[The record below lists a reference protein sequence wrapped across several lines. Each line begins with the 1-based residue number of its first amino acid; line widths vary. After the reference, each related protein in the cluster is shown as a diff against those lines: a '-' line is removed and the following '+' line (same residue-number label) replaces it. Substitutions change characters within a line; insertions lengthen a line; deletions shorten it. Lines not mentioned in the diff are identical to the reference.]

1 MSNIEDKYKSLNDK
15 IDDLFSESKSDLDSM
30 TKEYKGSLE
39 NYYNNLRNEYEQ
51 LKEHSDIIS
60 DEYKPVINIPNNVKI
75 INNISGEEQYP
86 YILGCKLLILPIKDS
101 NICSG
106 DTVLLTA
113 MSFKKTVIITTPS
126 TLAEMYIKDRINGL
140 LVKKTH
146 GELKKL
152 VDMVEKENVNLG
164 ELARLSYK
172 KNFSRFVMGKKVG
185 KYIRIDI

>member
-1 MSNIEDKYKSLNDK
+1 M
-15 IDDLFSESKSDLDSM
+15 
-30 TKEYKGSLE
+30 
-39 NYYNNLRNEYEQ
+39 
-51 LKEHSDIIS
+51 
-60 DEYKPVINIPNNVKI
+60 
-75 INNISGEEQYP
+75 
-86 YILGCKLLILPIKDS
+86 LILPIKDS